1 MYFNTL
7 LYSNIKEE
15 DNAFMLALKCEES
28 KGINISHG
36 NLLFNIDAEVLQFGY
51 QTGLET
57 LVVHTLNDEY

>member
-15 DNAFMLALKCEES
+15 DNAFTLALKCREF
-28 KGINISHG
+28 KGITISHG
-36 NLLFNIDAEVLQFGY
+36 NLLFNIDAEVLKYGE

-57 LVVHTLNDEY
+57 LVVHTVNDEY